1 VSIPLSWKALKAE
14 MPFFLPVFAIEKSDS
29 KYYTGI
35 AMLQKSKP
43 GSPSH
48 LVVIIDVIFY
58 TISQKTNIL
67 IQIRNSPKITGQDNI
82 NKSEEDI
89 YC

>member
-43 GSPSH
+43 GSPH
-48 LVVIIDVIFY
+48 I
-58 TISQKTNIL
+58 
-67 IQIRNSPKITGQDNI
+67 
-82 NKSEEDI
+82 
-89 YC
+89 